1 MMVKAIDEEQ
11 MVEFLQ
17 CGHTGKR
24 NGQRD
29 PVKSIYRV
37 LVGNLGL
44 CKERSEVEGP
54 RCANS
59 ALPVWG
65 VRLIMLWFCKVAR
78 RSLYHRGCHQLKTSF
93 RFLEKVPSAPGRSLP

>member
-1 MMVKAIDEEQ
+1 MMVKANNEDQ
-11 MVEFLQ
+11 MMEFLQ

-59 ALPVWG
+59 ALPVLG
-65 VRLIMLWFCKVAR
+65 VRLITLWFCKVAR
-78 RSLYHRGCHQLKTSF
+78 RSLYHCGCHQLKTSF
-93 RFLEKVPSAPGRSLP
+93 